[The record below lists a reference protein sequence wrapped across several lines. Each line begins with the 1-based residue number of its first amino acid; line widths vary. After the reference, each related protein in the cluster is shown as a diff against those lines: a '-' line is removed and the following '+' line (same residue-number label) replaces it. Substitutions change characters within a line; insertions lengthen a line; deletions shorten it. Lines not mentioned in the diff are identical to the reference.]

1 MLCNRNSGVL
11 LAAALSL
18 MLAGCAKDSLGS
30 GGAPMTGSVPGRA
43 AAPPPPPPPPPPP
56 SPAPAVYRVASG
68 SPSVLARLPRGTLVT
83 RETAICLKAG
93 EQITVSGSNGQS
105 VTYSGPGCLKRSAPA
120 TPQNLGGF
128 TFGWRAPISGETER
142 GAAK

>member
-1 MLCNRNSGVL
+1 MNCNRNSGVL

-43 AAPPPPPPPPPPP
+43 AAPPPPPP
-56 SPAPAVYRVASG
+56 VYRVASG
-68 SPSVLARLPRGTLVT
+68 SPSVLTRLPRGTIVT
-83 RETAICLKAG
+83 RDTAICLKAA
-93 EQITVSGSNGQS
+93 EQITVAGSNGQS
-105 VTYSGPGCLKRSAPA
+105 VTYTGPGCLKRSAPS

-128 TFGWRAPISGETER
+128 TFGWRAPADDEAKPR
-142 GAAK
+142 AAK

>member
-1 MLCNRNSGVL
+1 MNCNRNSGVL
-11 LAAALSL
+11 LAATLALT
-18 MLAGCAKDSLGS
+18 LAGCASNDPLDNMEGGS
-30 GGAPMTGSVPGRA
+30 GAPVMS
-43 AAPPPPPPPPPPP
+43 APPPPPPPPPPA

-93 EQITVSGSNGQS
+93 EQVTVSGSNGQS
-105 VTYSGPGCLKRSAPA
+105 VTYTGPGCLKRSAPA

-128 TFGWRAPISGETER
+128 TFGWRAPISGETAR